1 MRKFISFPETLYQGC
16 NNWVN
21 PLYLDECATL
31 SKKSNPAFEFCEAF
45 YFLAYKDGRIVGRVA
60 AIINHNANKSWNQ
73 ENMRF
78 GWLDFIDDMEV
89 SAALM
94 KKVEEI
100 ASARGLKAV
109 NGPFGFT
116 DMDREG
122 LLVDG
127 FDKMGSLTTLYNYPY
142 YGEHLEKLGYCKD
155 IDWEAVS

>member
-1 MRKFISFPETLYQGC
+1 M
-16 NNWVN
+16 
-21 PLYLDECATL
+21 
-31 SKKSNPAFEFCEAF
+31 
-45 YFLAYKDGRIVGRVA
+45 A
-60 AIINHNANKSWNQ
+60 AIINHNANKSWNE

-78 GWLDFIDDMEV
+78 GWLDFIDDPEV

-94 KKVEEI
+94 AKVEEI
-100 ASARGLKAV
+100 ASVRGLKAV

-155 IDWEAVS
+155 IDWEQREFDVPDEVPEKLRRY